1 MVAGPGSVSRTHGG
15 ALCAVWSQCGL
26 CGVWSQSKAL
36 CLLTCSCSMLL
47 DSVLSSSPLPSSSQ
61 RQTLHFINM
70 FFAFIRGRYP
80 PNYPFLA
87 PENMHH
93 TLQIAHM
100 AQLWRGIGQPFL
112 HGLFAMCTHCAH
124 TVHANSVHRDSVHI
138 VCMPVSSGEQVV
150 SGSLAQLLLTIR
162 GRAVPCRLA
171 HMKTC
176 AVQVFVCELLHTI
189 VPN

>member
-61 RQTLHFINM
+61 RQTFHFPNM
-70 FFAFIRGRYP
+70 FLSRIEISSKLSIPCTRKYAP
-80 PNYPFLA
+80 PIADCAHGAIVEGHRSTLP
-87 PENMHH
+87 PRPVWNMHA
-93 TLQIAHM
+93 L
-100 AQLWRGIGQPFL
+100 
-112 HGLFAMCTHCAH
+112 CTH